1 MIALLWG
8 RVQSAVAAILLVIGA
23 IVSAWVVG
31 RKTGGERAR
40 ALAAAQEQDA
50 RRSADAAARTAQ
62 QSTASDRMHRGEF

>member
-8 RVQSAVAAILLVIGA
+8 RMQSTFAAILLVIGA

-40 ALAAAQEQDA
+40 AMAAAAEQDA
-50 RRSADAAARTAQ
+50 RRSADEAARDAQ
-62 QSTASDRMHRGEF
+62 RSTAADRMREGKF